1 MMSIINKIKFP
12 INNNQKGMTLIE
24 LLVVIAIMT
33 ILSGITIFDYTSFRS
48 SISVENLANDI
59 ALSIRKAQS
68 HAIGVKGVGSDFS
81 YAQGIH
87 FSTDTEK
94 YFIIFNDSASPG
106 NNNKFD
112 GSGETCGGECREK
125 LTIDTMA
132 KISGFYIGTDQAIK
146 SGKLNILFKRPNP
159 DANFCYISSGNN
171 CSGSNIPSA
180 KIVVSNG
187 LTGNKEIIRF
197 VNVWNTGQISVTKD

>member
-68 HAIGVKGVGSDFS
+68 HAIGVKGVGSDFT

-87 FSTDTEK
+87 FSTVTDK
-94 YFIIFNDSASPG
+94 YFIIFNDRGDPA
-106 NNNKFD
+106 NKQFD
-112 GSGETCGGECREK
+112 GSGETCDGECREK

-132 KISGFYIGTDQAIK
+132 KISGFYLGTVNTK
-146 SGKLNILFKRPNP
+146 RTGTLNILFKRPNP
-159 DANFCYISSGNN
+159 DADFCFNN
-171 CSGSNIPSA
+171 CSGATIPSVRIA
-180 KIVVSNG
+180 VSNG
-187 LTGNKEIIRF
+187 LSGNKEIFRYI
-197 VNVWNTGQISVTKD
+197 NVWNTGQISVTKD